1 MATSHLAIANAY
13 SDAIIGVSQ
22 LPFKPSVMTG
32 LWKTYGQGY
41 MALDFLTSLA
51 GRKEIVSARTET
63 AYEKNYRVRT
73 VTMSTVVVGGA
84 PGASGTI
91 LLDADDLDASYNF
104 YPRLYQKI
112 ELGSVIDGFIQAQ
125 ITGITGQGTASI
137 ILTVIPLDVTKTL
150 SSTYLASGKE
160 VSLMDT
166 MFAPGTDQP
175 APTSVGYEIRTFYTQ
190 IMKESLKFEGGQLA
204 LQRWD
209 NIQGLGWFN
218 EELLEGNFL
227 LRLQEELSLIMG
239 QLNTQATALNQT
251 STTSGVST
259 KPQSNKGLWT
269 WIDELGYDLTYV
281 GGTSFLI
288 DDFYTA
294 AEYLESKGITNDVV
308 LFLMGGKLYSRIEKS
323 GIAKIMGTY
332 GGLNVNFTP
341 GGIGGMM
348 IHTGTPMFS
357 VRGITFIPYNLPI
370 FNNPNLLGITG
381 YYLQDAGIMIPI
393 SMVKDM
399 KSGFMVPN
407 LMAKY
412 LGLGSYNREEV
423 VGTIAGMDGFGN
435 KTLGFPTVSTID
447 QTATYW
453 LTEVMFPFLE
463 AYKGILVKRSS

>member
-1 MATSHLAIANAY
+1 MATNHLGIANAY
-13 SDAIIGVSQ
+13 SDAILGVSQ

-41 MALDFLTSLA
+41 MALDFLTSLS

-73 VTMSTVVVGGA
+73 VTMHTCVIAGGGGSA
-84 PGASGTI
+84 TI
-91 LLDADDLDASYNF
+91 VLDADDLDTSYNF

-112 ELGSVIDGFIQAQ
+112 QLGSVIDGFIQVQ
-125 ITGITGQGTASI
+125 ITGITGQGTATI
-137 ILTVIPLDVTKTL
+137 TLTVVPLDTTAVLT
-150 SSTYLASGKE
+150 STYIADGKE
-160 VSLMDT
+160 VALMDT

-209 NIQGLGWFN
+209 NIQGMGWFN

-227 LRLQEELSLIMG
+227 LRLQQELSLIMG

-259 KPQSNKGLWT
+259 KPQSNKGIYT
-269 WIDELGYDLTYV
+269 WIDELGYDLTYA
-281 GGTSFLI
+281 GATSFLI

-308 LFLMGGKLYSRIEKS
+308 LFLMGGKLFSRLEKS
-323 GIAKIMGTY
+323 GISFIKGTS

-341 GGIGGMM
+341 GGLGGMM
-348 IHTGTPMFS
+348 LNLGFPQVT
-357 VRGITFIPYNLPI
+357 VRGITFVPYNLPI
-370 FNNPNLLGITG
+370 FNNPNLLGIPG

-407 LMAKY
+407 LSAKY